1 MYFSS
6 RVQAGRML
14 AAQLKDKYRYEN
26 CAVVA
31 LSEGGVVV
39 GAQIAIE
46 LHAVLAMLLAEEIRL
61 PREPEAI
68 AGISQT
74 GAFSFNDE
82 YSAGEIEEI
91 SGEYRNVIEQAKLEK
106 IHELNK
112 LVGEGG
118 VIRND
123 LLVGRNIILVSDG
136 LKSPFTLDL
145 AFEYLKPIRV
155 EKVVVATPL
164 ASVPVVDRIHVL
176 ADEVACLSV
185 VEDYM
190 DTEHYYDKQDVPTRE
205 QAVEI
210 IEKVILKWK

>member
-1 MYFSS
+1 
-6 RVQAGRML
+6 ML